1 MIRSKA
7 AGRSRTGAARLWR
20 FVVFVLPALWI
31 LSVLAWERWGPQDI
45 QSVQLLAAAP
55 AIACA
60 GSGRRRCVLMGGV
73 SAICALLPISAA
85 EPGGQADT
93 VPTVGTCGAIVAVV
107 AASCLTSGR
116 RRRLVSEL
124 EQARAVATAAQDVV
138 LRPLPA
144 RIGGVTLAGGHLSAT
159 RGAAV
164 GGDLYEALSTAHG
177 VRVVIGDVR
186 GHGVAAM
193 GGVAA
198 VLGSFREAAHD
209 EAALPDVLRRLDR
222 AWQRHQRE
230 RALAAH
236 PATAAEPH
244 PAGPCARPGPAG
256 TAAEDRPAPPGG
268 CDEEA
273 GCSALAEEFVTVLL
287 LELRP
292 DGTVTALNCGHPW
305 PYQLSDLRTG
315 EPRARQVTPGEAL
328 PPLGL
333 FPLPPR
339 LAARPCAR
347 LRPGEALVLHT
358 DGAEDARDVHGSFF
372 PLQRALAQ
380 AARQPV
386 IVPSDV
392 VAEVQAGVLAHTGGR
407 LADDVAVLVLRQD
420 RLPGAAPATGRPA
433 PAGEPRTRH

>member
-7 AGRSRTGAARLWR
+7 AGRARAGAARLWR
-20 FVVFVLPALWI
+20 LFVLVLPALWI

-60 GSGRRRCVLMGGV
+60 GSGRRRCVVMGGL
-73 SAICALLPISAA
+73 SAICALLPISA
-85 EPGGQADT
+85 ERGDRADT
-93 VPTVGTCGAIVAVV
+93 VPTVGTCAAIVAVV
-107 AASCLTSGR
+107 AAGCLTTGR
-116 RRRLVSEL
+116 RRRLVKEL
-124 EQARAVATAAQDVV
+124 EQVRAVATAAQDVV

-144 RIGGVTLAGGHLSAT
+144 RLAGVTLAGGHLSAT

-164 GGDLYEALSTAHG
+164 GGDLYEALSTPHG

-209 EAALPDVLRRLDR
+209 EAELPGVLRRLER

-236 PATAAEPH
+236 PSGAAEPH
-244 PAGPCARPGPAG
+244 PAGRCGRPRARAGDRPGPPGGPDAG
-256 TAAEDRPAPPGG
+256 TGPGLPG
-268 CDEEA
+268 
-273 GCSALAEEFVTVLL
+273 EEFVTVLL
-287 LELRP
+287 LEIRP
-292 DGTVTALNCGHPW
+292 DGTVSALNCGHPW
-305 PYQLSDLRTG
+305 PYVLSDLRTG
-315 EPRARQVTPGEAL
+315 GPRVRQAGAGEAL

-333 FPLPPR
+333 FPLPGD

-347 LRPGEALVLHT
+347 LRPGQALVLHT
-358 DGAEDARDVHGSFF
+358 DGAEDARDGHGAFF
-372 PLQRALAQ
+372 PLRRTLAQ
-380 AARQPV
+380 AAGQPV
-386 IVPSDV
+386 IVPATV

-407 LADDVAVLVLRQD
+407 LPDDVALLVLRQD
-420 RLPGAAPATGRPA
+420 RLPGGPPTAGRAA
-433 PAGEPRTRH
+433 PAGEPHACP